1 MRGFRF
7 HLGIGLMASGM
18 LTFHSTAQEQ
28 LTEKALPVAEKKAE
42 NPAAAI
48 PEQVNP
54 LQEVAPQRRISEP
67 VLPLPVNLQPYQPMV
82 DSNGDTLAMPTGDE
96 LYCPAGCRWAEADLL
111 LWWMKGANTP
121 PLLSSSPAGTPISQA
136 GVLGTPGART
146 LFGGETYNQGM
157 MVGGR
162 FTLGRWLNDE
172 RTVGAE
178 IYGLILPG
186 GEGTTYSAGTPGI
199 VSRPYVDATTN
210 KNAAELV
217 SYPGTLNG
225 NSTAS
230 VSTGG
235 LFGAGA
241 LGIYN
246 VAGNEV
252 YRLDAVGGFRYLTI
266 SDDVNVTENLTTL
279 VSNPGSVPT
288 GTNFNIQ
295 DKFQTGSQFYGA
307 DLGLRGERRMGRWFV
322 DGTGRIALGST
333 CQTATISG
341 NTIITVPGQ
350 APVTNTGGLL
360 ALSSNIGSYS
370 RNVVT
375 IVPEAG
381 CNVGYFLTEN
391 IRLKAGYTFLYWSS
405 VARAGNIIDPTVNPN
420 LLPPATPGAQPARPA
435 FDWNGTGLWAQGINL
450 GLEWRF

>member
-7 HLGIGLMASGM
+7 RLGLGLLAGGM
-18 LTFHSTAQEQ
+18 FTFQTSAQAP
-28 LTEKALPVAEKKAE
+28 LSDKPVAQSEIKSDATS
-42 NPAAAI
+42 NGI
-48 PEQVNP
+48 PRR
-54 LQEVAPQRRISEP
+54 LEVGPKSDSESDP
-67 VLPLPVNLQPYQPMV
+67 VSPLPVILQNFQPIV
-82 DSNGDTLAMPTGDE
+82 DSNGDALAMPSDGDI
-96 LYCPAGCRWAEADLL
+96 YAPPGCRWAEADLL

-121 PLLSSSPAGTPISQA
+121 PLLSASPAGTPVSQA
-136 GVLGTPGART
+136 GVLGTPGAST
-146 LFGGETYNQGM
+146 LFGGQPYNQGM

-162 FTLGRWLNDE
+162 FTLGRWLNNE

-186 GEGTTYSAGTPGI
+186 CEGTTYSAGTPGI
-199 VSRPYVDATTN
+199 VSRPYIDANNN

-217 SYPGTLNG
+217 SYPGVLNG
-225 NSTAS
+225 ISTAN
-230 VSTGG
+230 VSTCG

-246 VAGNEV
+246 LGGNDV
-252 YRLDAVGGFRYLTI
+252 FRLDAVGGFRYLTI
-266 SDDVNVTENLTTL
+266 CDDVNVTENLTTL

-288 GTNFNIQ
+288 GTNFNIL

-307 DLGLRGERRMGRWFV
+307 DIGLRGERRMGRWFL

-333 CQTATISG
+333 CQSATISG
-341 NTIITVPGQ
+341 NTTVTVPGQ
-350 APVTNTGGLL
+350 TPFTSAGGLL
-360 ALSSNIGSYS
+360 ALPSNIGSYS

-375 IVPEAG
+375 IVPEVG
-381 CNVGYFLTEN
+381 CHLGFFLTEN
-391 IRLKAGYTFLYWSS
+391 IRLKAGYSFLYWSS

-420 LLPPATPGAQPARPA
+420 LLPPSTPGAQPQRPA
-435 FDWNGTGLWAQGINL
+435 FDWNGTGLWAQGIDL